1 MWHNKNFDWL
11 RNPPALLK
19 YVVFANS
26 SPGLTYDW
34 SCPCVTVD
42 PAAASPWHRVAPH
55 QRLDVGAV
63 RIRVGRRCHECS
75 VQVDIDL
82 TEGRMKPVIHRALG
96 IGSIEVGHI
105 AAELINYDHDAEE
118 TQLTGQQ

>member
-1 MWHNKNFDWL
+1 MPMWHNKSFDWL

-34 SCPCVTVD
+34 PCPCATVD
-42 PAAASPWHRVAPH
+42 PAAASSWYRVVPH
-55 QRLDVGAV
+55 QRLDVGAA

-82 TEGRMKPVIHRALG
+82 TEGRTKPVIHRTLG
-96 IGSIEVGHI
+96 IGIIEVGPI
-105 AAELINYDHDAEE
+105 GSCYLCLNELARSR
-118 TQLTGQQ
+118 